1 MLKSVKP
8 ERKHLRD
15 AQIIVLPSELMNR
28 RNVFSSKNYKVK
40 SYISNQQKIRV
51 NDNGSQLI
59 VIWQQQ
65 KLQKIDRFSTAS

>member
-51 NDNGSQLI
+51 NDNSSQLI